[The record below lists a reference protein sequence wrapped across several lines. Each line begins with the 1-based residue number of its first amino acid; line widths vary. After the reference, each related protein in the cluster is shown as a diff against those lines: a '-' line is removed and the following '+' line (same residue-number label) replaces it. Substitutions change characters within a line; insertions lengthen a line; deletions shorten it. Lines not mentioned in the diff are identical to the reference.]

1 MIQILPAPL
10 PTLDEFLNLTALSVP
25 IFKTKVMM
33 IIIIVIMMMLSLISK
48 GCCKDY
54 VFVKYL
60 VHTKNYRT
68 CFLAAFIIAKKLK
81 QAKCLS
87 TEEWIHK
94 MWYLH
99 IIEYSVVKRDELLI
113 RATAWMNLG
122 NMLCERSQTEKAT
135 YCDSVYVKCEL
146 YRDRR

>member
-1 MIQILPAPL
+1 
-10 PTLDEFLNLTALSVP
+10 
-25 IFKTKVMM
+25 M
-33 IIIIVIMMMLSLISK
+33 IIIIVVMMMLSLTLK

-54 VFVKYL
+54 VFVKSV
-60 VHTKNYRT
+60 VHTKNDRT
-68 CFLAAFIIAKKLK
+68 CLLAAFIIAEKLE

-87 TEEWIHK
+87 TEEWINK

-99 IIEYSVVKRDELLI
+99 IIGYSVVKRDELLI
-113 RATAWMNLG
+113 HATAWMNLG

-135 YCDSVYVKCEL
+135 YRGSVYMKCEL